1 MNFLNYQKI
10 DIKKMGTKNVYS
22 FYLWPMSHAIFF
34 FKYGASNR
42 NDYYLEIV
50 AKFGIEIDY
59 LKRIEK
65 YL

>member
-1 MNFLNYQKI
+1 MTYV
-10 DIKKMGTKNVYS
+10 TCY
-22 FYLWPMSHAIFF
+22 FF

-42 NDYYLEIV
+42 NDYYPEII

-65 YL
+65 YLKIELLFL

>member
-1 MNFLNYQKI
+1 MFIHFIYDLCH
-10 DIKKMGTKNVYS
+10 M
-22 FYLWPMSHAIFF
+22 LFF